1 MCLHVCVCV
10 YFIAEFIFGDM
21 REFHITEDLH
31 KFSVEDHFSKA
42 LLEWKS
48 IYSETGK
55 EWLRKTE
62 LTNKSDKLQSS

>member
-55 EWLRKTE
+55 E
-62 LTNKSDKLQSS
+62 